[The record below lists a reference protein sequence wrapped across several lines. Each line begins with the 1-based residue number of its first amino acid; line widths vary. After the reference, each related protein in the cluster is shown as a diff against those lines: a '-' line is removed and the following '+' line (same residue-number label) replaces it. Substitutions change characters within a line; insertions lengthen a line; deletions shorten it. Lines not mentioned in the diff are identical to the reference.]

1 MRAMTTRA
9 SQGSLTGARVLP
21 IAALALVGAAYAA
34 WTPAARADATTDSR
48 AIRLIVGTPPGSGVD
63 FLMRTLADPLQQ
75 RLGQPV
81 VVENRPGADG
91 IIGARLVA
99 GAAPDGN
106 VLLPATRSQVALNPV
121 IRRDAGYDPFVH
133 FAPITMLAHQA
144 ILVLVH
150 PSVPART
157 VGEMI
162 AHSRAHPGRLHYGSG
177 ATTFMFVAEAFKRAT
192 GADLGH
198 VPYVGVPPSVL
209 GAVAGDVQV
218 VFADVTAAL
227 PQIRAGRLRV
237 LAVMSD
243 RRLAAL
249 PDVPTLGEA
258 GVADFDA
265 PVWLALFAP
274 AGTPGE
280 RVERL
285 RAAFTQVLAQKDVA
299 EKLLDAG
306 ILPSPSTSQAL
317 TAFLRHEIARNTSLA
332 RTIGL
337 LP

>member
-1 MRAMTTRA
+1 MRAMISSPSRHSRTRA
-9 SQGSLTGARVLP
+9 RAIAIAVLALFA
-21 IAALALVGAAYAA
+21 AALGT

-63 FLMRTLADPLQQ
+63 FLMRALADPLQQ

-106 VLLPATRSQVALNPV
+106 VLLAATRSQVALNPV
-121 IRRDAGYDPFVH
+121 IRKDAGYDPLVH

-192 GADLGH
+192 GADLRQ

-218 VFADVTAAL
+218 VFADVTASL
-227 PQIRAGRLRV
+227 PQVRAGRLRA
-237 LAVMSD
+237 LAVMSG

-249 PDVPTLGEA
+249 PEVPTLREA
-258 GVADFDA
+258 GVADLDA

-274 AGTPGE
+274 AGVSAE

-285 RAAFTQVLAQKDVA
+285 REAFTQVLDQREIA
-299 EKLLDAG
+299 EKLVDVG
-306 ILPSPSTSQAL
+306 ILPSPSTSEAL
-317 TAFLRHEIARNTSLA
+317 TAFLRREIAQNTSLA
-332 RTIGL
+332 RVIGM